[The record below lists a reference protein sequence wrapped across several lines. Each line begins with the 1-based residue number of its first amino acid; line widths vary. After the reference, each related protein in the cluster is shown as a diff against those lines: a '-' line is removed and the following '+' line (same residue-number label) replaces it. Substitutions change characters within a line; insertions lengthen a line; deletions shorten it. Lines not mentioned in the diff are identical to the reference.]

1 MKIQLAISMI
11 LCSLLILCSFSTSIS
26 SINTGGSPDWPD
38 GTFQGEWNKR
48 NNNTSGFIWG
58 TLNQGRQPTRGTF
71 TAEWNT
77 TGETEIGTFHGI
89 FYGIIL
95 IGQWNSSESDEPNRA
110 IGILQLNETHFSVR
124 LIVAKTGL
132 IDISGTYDASFLPKP
147 TGSYGVGVK
156 TMHLIDTS
164 RSENFTTDPTDKR
177 EMMIQ
182 LWYPIEK
189 TTLGTQ
195 TEYMDYP
202 TFQWLK
208 NRSPIPLITIPN
220 NAYLFVRPHGRNQ
233 TDIAEGKF
241 PVVIFS
247 PGYNGVYQIYTSFI
261 EDLVSHGLVV
271 ASINHPYVSGITVF
285 PDGRTIGLAEVP
297 TNPVEK
303 SEFFN
308 MSLRTI
314 IQDAKFVLDNLT
326 ELNTTDPDFSGHFD
340 LSKVGMYGHSFG
352 GANTAV
358 CCFEDSRFRAGLTLD
373 GVFYQQF
380 IPGNINVPFL
390 FMFAEARLSNDSTVL
405 YMWNHTTNDTFKM
418 NISGSTHNAFTDVGV
433 LLSHLVPLIPPRILL
448 FGSIAPKRM
457 VNITKTYVTTFFKV
471 YLKGESIENLLNLT
485 TKFAEVQLDY
495 KLG

>member
-1 MKIQLAISMI
+1 MKMQLAISMT
-11 LCSLLILCSFSTSIS
+11 LCIFLILCSFSSSNPLTIS
-26 SINTGGSPDWPD
+26 STSADWSD
-38 GTFQGEWNKR
+38 GTFQGEWRKQNENK
-48 NNNTSGFIWG
+48 SGFIWG
-58 TLNQGRQPTRGTF
+58 TLNQGRRPTIGTF
-71 TAEWNT
+71 NGNWNT
-77 TGETEIGTFHGI
+77 TDKTETGTFNGI
-89 FYGIIL
+89 FYGVVV
-95 IGQWNSSESDEPNRA
+95 IGQWNSSETIESNRA
-110 IGILQLNETHFSVR
+110 FGILKLNETHFNLK
-124 LIVAKTGL
+124 LIITKTGL
-132 IDISGTYDASFLPKP
+132 LDISGTHDASFLPKT
-147 TGSYGVGVK
+147 TGLYDVGVK
-156 TMHLIDTS
+156 PIHLIDTN
-164 RSENFTTDPTDKR
+164 RPENFTTDPTDFR

-182 LWYPIEK
+182 LWYPTEK
-189 TTLGTQ
+189 NNIGTK

-220 NAYLFVRPHGRNQ
+220 NAYLFVRPHTRNE
-233 TDIAEGKF
+233 TVIAEGKF

-261 EDLVSHGLVV
+261 EDLVSHGFVV

-285 PDGRTIGLAEVP
+285 PDGRTIGIAKVP
-297 TNPVEK
+297 IDPIAR
-303 SEFFN
+303 SDFFN

-314 IQDAKFVLDNLT
+314 VQDAKFVLDKIT
-326 ELNTTDPDFSGHFD
+326 EINATDPDFLGHFD

-358 CCFEDSRFRAGLTLD
+358 CCFEDTRFCAGLTLD

-390 FMFAEARLSNDSTVL
+390 FMFAEARLSDDSTVM

-448 FGSIAPKRM
+448 FGSIPPKRM
-457 VNITKTYVTTFFKV
+457 VNITRTYVTVFFEV
-471 YLKGESIENLLNLT
+471 YLKGEPLEKLLSLST
-485 TKFAEVQLDY
+485 QFDEVQLEY